1 MSDTVR
7 EMCGVTHNMAHYLGR
22 VRVSRYQLDNFRKLF
37 PQPASKFPQKIP
49 GKFYVSS
56 QKKAHD
62 VAIEGL
68 GTKKMEKVDIFRS
81 EAIPENGTIE
91 SWPSLLVKHTILS
104 TKRPFQLS
112 QIRLFLAA
120 GVNQQLPPVAASS
133 GLIELEKSIQTSKF
147 PGKFPETENLRTS
160 KFPKEFPETL
170 TPPKREGQQ
179 TRLTK

>member
-1 MSDTVR
+1 M
-7 EMCGVTHNMAHYLGR
+7 ELH
-22 VRVSRYQLDNFRKLF
+22 NFRKLF

-49 GKFYVSS
+49 GKFCVSS

-112 QIRLFLAA
+112 QVHFFLPA

-133 GLIELEKSIQTSKF
+133 GHLRAGKKSAEPKIAGLANFRKNFRKF
-147 PGKFPETENLRTS
+147 PSSLNRYRRPLG
-160 KFPKEFPETL
+160 
-170 TPPKREGQQ
+170 
-179 TRLTK
+179 